1 MMYNNASQLK
11 WQDYDTFYGIRK
23 KIFERTIDVFS
34 PFRWNRSVSFN
45 VWSFPVTWKEI
56 LYHVKNLW
64 LHVWHRLTFF
74 QKDIF
79 HINVIYV
86 DRTIKIYWPWYH
98 FVVCTWK
105 LFPIDLSCVCSS
117 TSNIYLP
124 VFICRLKSDAA
135 SFYTKNRRIN
145 NLFIGQHCLNSF
157 ILEQKIVC
165 K

>member
-1 MMYNNASQLK
+1 MYSHYSKPKNYSRFISHLRLK
-11 WQDYDTFYGIRK
+11 ELSRDKLCQIHAFGVTLHLMVQ
-23 KIFERTIDVFS
+23 KIYFNTYNTYCLMFDID
-34 PFRWNRSVSFN
+34 
-45 VWSFPVTWKEI
+45 
-56 LYHVKNLW
+56 L
-64 LHVWHRLTFF
+64 FF

-79 HINVIYV
+79 HVNVIYV